1 MKISELSTDKGL
13 DIICEITPF
22 VDEIATDEEL
32 ISTLKEKIKLPEG
45 ATRADMLKIGADK
58 INKIVPILLKKK
70 RSAIY
75 GILAALNE
83 TSAEKISK
91 QSMISTAKQI
101 KEAVGDKELIDF
113 FKSCV
118 DAEGSE

>member
-1 MKISELSTDKGL
+1 MKISELSTDKAL

-32 ISTLKEKIKLPEG
+32 ISTLKEKVKLPEG

-58 INKIVPILLKKK
+58 INKIVPIILKKK
-70 RSAIY
+70 RAAVY

-83 TSAEKISK
+83 TSIEKISK

-113 FKSCV
+113 FRSCV
-118 DAEGSE
+118 GAEGSK

>member
-1 MKISELSTDKGL
+1 MKISELSTDKAL
-13 DIICEITPF
+13 DVICEITPF

-32 ISTLKEKIKLPEG
+32 ISTIKEKVKLPEG

-58 INKIVPILLKKK
+58 INKIVPIILKKR
-70 RSAIY
+70 RSAVY

-83 TSAEKISK
+83 SSIEKISK

-113 FKSCV
+113 FRSCV
-118 DAEGSE
+118 GAEGSK

>member
-1 MKISELSTDKGL
+1 MKISELSTDRAL
-13 DIICEITPF
+13 DVICEITPF

-58 INKIVPILLKKK
+58 INKIVPIVLKKR
-70 RSAIY
+70 RSAVY

-118 DAEGSE
+118 GAEGSE

>member
-1 MKISELSTDKGL
+1 MKISELSTDKAL
-13 DIICEITPF
+13 DVICEITPF
-22 VDEIATDEEL
+22 VDDIATDEEL
-32 ISTLKEKIKLPEG
+32 ISTLKEKVKLPEG

-58 INKIVPILLKKK
+58 INKIVPIILKKK
-70 RSAIY
+70 RSAVY

-83 TSAEKISK
+83 SSIEKISK

-118 DAEGSE
+118 GAEGSK

>member
-1 MKISELSTDKGL
+1 MKISELSTDKAL
-13 DIICEITPF
+13 DVICEITPF

-32 ISTLKEKIKLPEG
+32 ISTIKEKVKLPEG

-58 INKIVPILLKKK
+58 INKIVPIILKKK
-70 RSAIY
+70 RAAVY

-83 TSAEKISK
+83 TSSEKISK

-118 DAEGSE
+118 GAEGSK

>member
-1 MKISELSTDKGL
+1 MKISELSTDKAL
-13 DIICEITPF
+13 DVICEITPF

-58 INKIVPILLKKK
+58 VNKIVPIILKKK
-70 RSAIY
+70 RSAVY

-83 TSAEKISK
+83 SSIEKISK

-118 DAEGSE
+118 GAEGSK